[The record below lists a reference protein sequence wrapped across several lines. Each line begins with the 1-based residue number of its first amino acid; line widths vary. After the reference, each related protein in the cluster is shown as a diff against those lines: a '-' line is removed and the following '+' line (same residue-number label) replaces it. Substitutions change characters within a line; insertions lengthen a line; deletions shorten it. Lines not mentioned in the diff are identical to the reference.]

1 MLNHYCFFL
10 IGLMFAAPPGFNPH
24 HAMMSNG
31 LLESARASM
40 MSASEAGGSDVLISR
55 R

>member
-1 MLNHYCFFL
+1 MFNYHLSFVT
-10 IGLMFAAPPGFNPH
+10 GLMFAAPPGFNPH

-40 MSASEAGGSDVLISR
+40 MSASDPGGSDVIISR